1 MKTLLLR
8 FNDRL
13 YMTCIWVA
21 GLSVLGVALII
32 PWGIFTRYALGTGSS
47 WPEPTAILLML
58 VFTFIGAAASYRA
71 GAHMSVAMITDRL
84 PPAQRRFVGIL
95 SQLLMGTICVFMTI
109 WGAKLCLSTWNQF
122 MSAIPTLRVGITY
135 MPIPIGGVLTLV
147 FVVEKLLLG
156 DQSNRKVVRFDLVEE
171 NEGLP
176 DMDALILL
184 GSFVALILIGMPV
197 AYALGLSALIGAWWI
212 DIPFQA
218 LMIQI
223 AGGVN
228 KFSLMAIPFFVLA
241 GAIMA
246 EGGMSRRLVA
256 FAGVLVGFVRG
267 GLSLVNIMASTF
279 FGAISGSS
287 VADTASVGSVLI
299 PEMERRGY
307 PREFATAV
315 TVSGS
320 VQALLTPPS
329 HNSVL
334 YSLAAGGTVSI
345 ASLFMA
351 GVVPGLMMSACLM
364 VLCLIFAKK
373 RNYPKGEVIPLK
385 QALKIAADALWGL
398 MAMVII
404 LGGILSG
411 IFTATESAAI
421 AVLWA
426 FFVTMFI
433 YRDYKWRE
441 LPKLMHR
448 TVRTIS
454 IVMILIAFAASFGYI
469 MTLMQIP
476 AKITTLF
483 LTLSDNRYVILMCIN
498 VMLLLLG
505 TVMDMAPLI
514 LILTPILMPVILGI
528 GVDPVHFGM
537 IMLVNLGIG
546 LITPPVGAVLFVGA
560 AVGKTS
566 IEKTV
571 KALLP
576 FYAVLFLV
584 LIAVTYIPALSLWLP
599 HLVL

>member
-1 MKTLLLR
+1 
-8 FNDRL
+8 
-13 YMTCIWVA
+13 
-21 GLSVLGVALII
+21 
-32 PWGIFTRYALGTGSS
+32 
-47 WPEPTAILLML
+47 
-58 VFTFIGAAASYRA
+58 
-71 GAHMSVAMITDRL
+71 
-84 PPAQRRFVGIL
+84 
-95 SQLLMGTICVFMTI
+95 
-109 WGAKLCLSTWNQF
+109 
-122 MSAIPTLRVGITY
+122 
-135 MPIPIGGVLTLV
+135 
-147 FVVEKLLLG
+147 
-156 DQSNRKVVRFDLVEE
+156 
-171 NEGLP
+171 
-176 DMDALILL
+176 MDAFILL
-184 GSFVALILIGMPV
+184 GSFIALILLGMPV
-197 AYALGLSALIGAWWI
+197 AYALGLSALVGAWWI
-212 DIPFQA
+212 DIPADA

-228 KFSLMAIPFFVLA
+228 KFSLLAIPFFVLA

-256 FAGVLVGFVRG
+256 FAAVLVGFVRG
-267 GLSLVNIMASTF
+267 GLSLVNIVASTF

-299 PEMERRGY
+299 PEMERAGY
-307 PREFATAV
+307 PREFSTAV

-351 GVVPGLMMSACLM
+351 GIVPGMLLSAVMMG
-364 VLCLIFAKK
+364 LCMIFARK
-373 RNYPKGEVIPLK
+373 RNYPKGEVIPMR
-385 QALKIAADALWGL
+385 QALKIAAEALWGM
-398 MAMVII
+398 MALVII

-421 AVLWA
+421 AVLWS

-433 YRDYKWRE
+433 YRDYKWRD

-448 TVRTIS
+448 AARTIS
-454 IVMILIAFAASFGYI
+454 IVMILIGFAASFGYI
-469 MTLMQIP
+469 LTLMEIP
-476 AKITTLF
+476 MKITTAF

-498 VMLLLLG
+498 VMLLVLG

-514 LILTPILMPVILGI
+514 LILTPILLPVVAGV

-560 AVGKTS
+560 AVGKVT
-566 IEKTV
+566 IEATV

-576 FYAVLFLV
+576 FYAALLMVLML
-584 LIAVTYIPALSLWLP
+584 VTYVPAISLWLP
-599 HLVL
+599 SVVL

>member
-1 MKTLLLR
+1 
-8 FNDRL
+8 
-13 YMTCIWVA
+13 
-21 GLSVLGVALII
+21 
-32 PWGIFTRYALGTGSS
+32 
-47 WPEPTAILLML
+47 
-58 VFTFIGAAASYRA
+58 
-71 GAHMSVAMITDRL
+71 
-84 PPAQRRFVGIL
+84 
-95 SQLLMGTICVFMTI
+95 
-109 WGAKLCLSTWNQF
+109 
-122 MSAIPTLRVGITY
+122 
-135 MPIPIGGVLTLV
+135 
-147 FVVEKLLLG
+147 
-156 DQSNRKVVRFDLVEE
+156 
-171 NEGLP
+171 
-176 DMDALILL
+176 MDAFILL
-184 GSFVALILIGMPV
+184 GSFIALILIGMPV

-212 DIPFQA
+212 DIPADA

-228 KFSLMAIPFFVLA
+228 KFSLLAIPFFVLA

-256 FAGVLVGFVRG
+256 FAAVLVGFVRG
-267 GLSLVNIMASTF
+267 GLSLVNIVASTF

-299 PEMERRGY
+299 PEMERNGY
-307 PREFATAV
+307 PRDFSTAV

-351 GVVPGLMMSACLM
+351 GIMPGLLLSAVMMG
-364 VLCLIFAKK
+364 LCMIFARK
-373 RNYPKGEVIPLK
+373 RNYPKGEVIPLRK
-385 QALKIAADALWGL
+385 ALKIAGEALWGM
-398 MAMVII
+398 MAMVIV

-433 YRDYKWRE
+433 YRDYKWRD

-448 TVRTIS
+448 AARTIS
-454 IVMILIAFAASFGYI
+454 IVMILIGFAASFGYI
-469 MTLMQIP
+469 LTLMEIP
-476 AKITTLF
+476 MKITTAF

-514 LILTPILMPVILGI
+514 LILTPILLPVIVGV

-560 AVGKTS
+560 AVGKVT
-566 IEKTV
+566 IEATV

-576 FYAVLFLV
+576 FYVALFLV
-584 LIAVTYIPALSLWLP
+584 LMLVTYIPAISLWLP
-599 HLVL
+599 SVVL